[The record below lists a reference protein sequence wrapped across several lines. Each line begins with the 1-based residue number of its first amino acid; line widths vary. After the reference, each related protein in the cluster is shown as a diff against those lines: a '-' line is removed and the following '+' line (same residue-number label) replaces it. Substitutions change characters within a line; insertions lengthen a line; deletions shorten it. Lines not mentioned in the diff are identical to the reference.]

1 VREREEMCR
10 KGYLPRN
17 STDSKSAA
25 PVWKSICQQLIIFRI
40 LSKSVNSRYKGF
52 VFKVHKWLQPLLLGE
67 EHQVLALRT
76 GFLEKKKVY

>member
-25 PVWKSICQQLIIFRI
+25 PVCKSIYQQLIFRI
-40 LSKSVNSRYKGF
+40 FSKSVNSRYKGF
-52 VFKVHKWLQPLLLGE
+52 VFKVQKWLQPLLLGE
-67 EHQVLALRT
+67 EHQVFALRT
-76 GFLEKKKVY
+76 VFLKKKKVY